1 MPIIYELGLLP
12 ILLEIADHRLIKH
25 AAADRNLLIAV
36 LLLLLL
42 IIGLG
47 PYARRGHAT
56 TVVPV
61 HWDCVVLLEA
71 RGLGAGRAERLRLT
85 LGVETAARH
94 SCRIR

>member
-12 ILLEIADHRLIKH
+12 ILLEIAHHRLIKH
-25 AAADRNLLIAV
+25 AAADRNLLIAI

-42 IIGLG
+42 IIGLS
-47 PYARRGHAT
+47 PYARWGHAT
-56 TVVPV
+56 VTV
-61 HWDCVVLLEA
+61 HWDCVVLFEA
-71 RGLGAGRAERLRLT
+71 RSLGAGRAERLRLT

>member
-25 AAADRNLLIAV
+25 AAADRNLLIAI

-42 IIGLG
+42 IVGLG

-56 TVVPV
+56 VVTV

-71 RGLGAGRAERLRLT
+71 RGLGTRRAERFRLT

-94 SCRIR
+94 SCGIR

>member
-25 AAADRNLLIAV
+25 AAADRNLLIAI

-56 TVVPV
+56 TVVSV
-61 HWDCVVLLEA
+61 HGDCVVLFEA

-85 LGVETAARH
+85 LGVETSARH
-94 SCRIR
+94 SCRI

>member
-12 ILLEIADHRLIKH
+12 ILLEIAHHRLIKH

-42 IIGLG
+42 IIGLS
-47 PYARRGHAT
+47 PYARGHAT
-56 TVVPV
+56 VTI
-61 HWDCVVLLEA
+61 HRDCVVLFEA